1 MCFACLHVFMYTK
14 YLPGAMVPAKEISKP
29 LYVFWELNPGPLQE
43 QPVLLIDEPS
53 VQPAF

>member
-1 MCFACLHVFMYTK
+1 MYTK